1 MANKLMN
8 QFQVSGYVAKVS
20 TKDFKNSVLAEIL
33 LSVRHA
39 TKKNDETVYESA
51 LLPCQR
57 WIRTDQ
63 KEEYA
68 SMKGQLVTCT
78 GFFGIDAYETG
89 GEKHSK
95 ITFVLKDIEDVPAK
109 DDNNEEGGE

>member
-1 MANKLMN
+1 MTTKLMN
-8 QFQVSGYVAKVS
+8 QFQVSGYIAKVS
-20 TKDFKNSVLAEIL
+20 TKDFKSSTLAEIL

-39 TKKNDETVYESA
+39 IKKNDETVCESA

-63 KEEYA
+63 KETYEN
-68 SMKGQLVTCT
+68 MKGQLVTCT

-95 ITFVLKDIEDVPAK
+95 ITFVLKDIEEVPAK
-109 DDNNEEGGE
+109 GDNIEDGE

>member
-1 MANKLMN
+1 MATKLMN

-39 TKKNDETVYESA
+39 IKKNDETVYESA
-51 LLPCQR
+51 LLPCER

-63 KEEYA
+63 KEEYVA
-68 SMKGQLVTCT
+68 LKGKLVTCT

-95 ITFVLKDIEDVPAK
+95 ITFVLKDIEQVPAK
-109 DDNNEEGGE
+109 DNNTEDGE